1 MEDNEKSI
9 KHKQWVLPISYVTT
23 SLLVTVFALLALV
36 VSLLMESSLESDFGK
51 IRQQDFD
58 RRMAAYGALLNNF
71 IEVHTSLI
79 QDISKNATFA
89 QSVMQPDAMLANL
102 NDHMSRLRVL
112 GEPMQMSLLTF
123 EGTTIHSSMTAPT
136 FNYRDSPWVAQLI
149 NAELSSYFGI
159 HKTSTN
165 HYLTFA
171 TPILYNGRAEGVL
184 LLEISAQAL
193 ASQWLGQ
200 EQLQLQH
207 EKLQLFHNNNLI
219 ISLGANDSGSHS
231 QSTIELTKFNMSLVG
246 HLDDG
251 GLHTISQGILQKL
264 MMVIILMAAIG
275 IASALFIAQTLIIS
289 PLNSLGKSANLLAKG
304 QFRRRRTVDR
314 KADTIPAEY
323 HLREISNLRDDIA
336 GMADTIVNREQKLI
350 AVNGTLEQRVQD
362 RTFELKSA
370 HEEALV
376 ANRAKSGFLAAMSH
390 EIRTPM
396 NAVLGILGLLRDT
409 PLNNQ
414 QQQLVKTCRE
424 SGELLLSIINDILDF
439 SKMEAD
445 KLQLEHSAFDLHQ
458 MLAQSVELFRVQ
470 LAGKAFFIILHLS
483 PDLPRYASGDPDR
496 IRQVLLNLI
505 NNAIK
510 FTKQGNINVR
520 ASILTDHSGSFNFYC
535 EVEDHG
541 IGIPQQQQG
550 FLFDEFT
557 MADQSHSRRHEG
569 TGLGLAICKRLVS
582 LMGGDINFRSELGK
596 GSTFF
601 FKIELKH
608 AKHEDI
614 EQRPSQRNSDLPAA
628 DIRILLAEDNPANQM
643 VMRSIFEQIDLKI
656 DIVANG
662 SEAVEAVKQRSYDII
677 LMDIS
682 MPLMDGMEAT
692 SAIRSL
698 NNGHQLPIIAL
709 TAHALAGD
717 REHFL
722 ACGMDDY
729 LTKPIDKAA
738 MFHCIAHWSK
748 ATRNQ
753 RQVTPA
759 APPQQPSINDAIVDE
774 NVLRQLAI
782 DTSPEV
788 VPELLTG
795 YLEDSRMRLLKIDDA
810 INQQDLKTLEF
821 ETHTLVSSAAAHGN
835 LALSSHCKTI
845 ESYCREEQSAAALTA
860 AKTLLSLAENSFNQ
874 LEQRLKGDF

>member
-1 MEDNEKSI
+1 MDDNEQTI
-9 KHKQWVLPISYVTT
+9 KHKQWIFPMSYVTT
-23 SLLVTVFALLALV
+23 SLLVAVFALLALV
-36 VSLLMESSLESDFGK
+36 VSLLMESSLESDFSR
-51 IRQQDFD
+51 IRQQDLD
-58 RRMAAYGALLNNF
+58 RRMAAYAALLDNF

-79 QDISKNATFA
+79 QDISKDATFA
-89 QSVMQPDAMLANL
+89 QSVMQPDAMRANL
-102 NDHMSRLRVL
+102 NDHMSRLTVL
-112 GEPMQMSLLTF
+112 GEPVQMSLLTF
-123 EGTTIHSSMTAPT
+123 EGSTIHSSMPAPI
-136 FNYRDSPWVAQLI
+136 FNYRNTPWVTQLI

-159 HKTSTN
+159 HKSNTN
-165 HYLTFA
+165 YYLTFA

-193 ASQWLGQ
+193 VSHYQWLG
-200 EQLQLQH
+200 ELQH
-207 EKLQLFHNNNLI
+207 EKLQLYHGTDLI
-219 ISLGANDSGSHS
+219 ISMGTNASESRSQSSIELAKFNISLIGNLDDSG
-231 QSTIELTKFNMSLVG
+231 
-246 HLDDG
+246 
-251 GLHTISQGILQKL
+251 LHMINEGILQKL
-264 MMVIILMAAIG
+264 MMVIILMAAVG
-275 IASALFIAQTLIIS
+275 IASTLFMIQTLIIS
-289 PLNSLGKSANLLAKG
+289 PLSSLGDAANLLAKG

-314 KADTIPAEY
+314 KADSIPADY

-350 AVNGTLEQRVQD
+350 SMNDTLEQRVQD
-362 RTFELKSA
+362 RTQELKSA

-414 QQQLVKTCRE
+414 QQELVKTCRE

-483 PDLPRYASGDPDR
+483 SDLPRYASGDPDR

-520 ASILTDHSGSFNFYC
+520 ASILTDHSGGFNFYC

-608 AKHEDI
+608 AKGEDI

-698 NNGHQLPIIAL
+698 DNGHQLPIIAL

-748 ATRNQ
+748 ATRSQ

-810 INQQDLKTLEF
+810 IDQQDLKTLEF

-845 ESYCREEQSAAALTA
+845 ESYCREEQAAAALTA